1 MSSVNSYKKLAGS
14 HPKTKNYKIA
24 GLILAAGTSSRFGGK
39 NKLLSRVN
47 EVAMIRG
54 VVHLALQASFTS
66 TILVTG
72 HQQKL
77 IEKELKNQPIQMVH
91 NKNYTLGMGT
101 SIACGVSALPQDID
115 GVIIMLGDMPSL
127 RLNTIISICTKFNS
141 GSLSDIC
148 VPTINKEVGNPVL
161 FGKTHFPR
169 LKLLDGDYGG
179 KEIICAYPSQVK
191 YIETD
196 DRGILIDYDEPLS

>member
-66 TILVTG
+66 TIRWIICD
-72 HQQKL
+72 QPEAL
-77 IEKELKNQPIQMVH
+77 IH
-91 NKNYTLGMGT
+91 LGRERIEQTVLEGLFCHY
-101 SIACGVSALPQDID
+101 IPN
-115 GVIIMLGDMPSL
+115 P
-127 RLNTIISICTKFNS
+127 R
-141 GSLSDIC
+141 
-148 VPTINKEVGNPVL
+148 EVVL
-161 FGKTHFPR
+161 FHVGR
-169 LKLLDGDYGG
+169 
-179 KEIICAYPSQVK
+179 YPGSW
-191 YIETD
+191 
-196 DRGILIDYDEPLS
+196 